1 VVEIEG
7 VLTSSGDVAEAL
19 GPTLT
24 PESILPGAE
33 KKLNGSLL
41 VVEASSIGEVKSIVE
56 SDVYYSN
63 NVVSSLAQASGP
75 CIPLTRRDS
84 GTRRRLSSHLWF

>member
-1 VVEIEG
+1 M
-7 VLTSSGDVAEAL
+7 LMSSGDVAEVL

-41 VVEASSIGEVKSIVE
+41 VVEASSIEEVKSIVE
-56 SDVYYSN
+56 SDAYYNN
-63 NVVSSLAQASGP
+63 NVVSPLSPTFGS
-75 CIPLTRRDS
+75 CIKLT
-84 GTRRRLSSHLWF
+84 LV